1 MTGYLSLMELA
12 LRNRLAVLRAGSW
25 RKADGKVDAG
35 QVAQG
40 VAVAL
45 LLIVL
50 LGGVVVIEFL
60 LFQVLATVGQQW
72 LLPAMALLMAMIG
85 TVMLGFFQILAQLYF
100 DKDVQLMAYLP
111 VRSETVLLAKTT
123 EIYVSELGMSALI
136 LLPSFILCGV
146 HAGAGLGYWLTAA
159 MVTLA
164 APVLPM
170 VLMMLL
176 STVLARIS
184 SFVRHKDGLM
194 MGCTLLLIILAMTA
208 DMTVV
213 SQIPEDADAAFFLR
227 LILDREALLNQV
239 VGALPPVK
247 WAIEA
252 LRGQVSSLLLL
263 TGVSLAVA
271 GVTLALVGP
280 RYLSI
285 ALNQQERGGRR
296 KALRM
301 DKVSY
306 GASSQVISLYRMEM
320 RTLLRT
326 PVYAFNGVY
335 GALAMPL
342 VMAFMLVMSQTSGEM
357 AELAEMIPMFRK
369 MITVPDQALIVA
381 ALMSLCS
388 FMNPAAATAVSR
400 EGKRFAHTRTLPVT
414 ARTLLQAKLL
424 MGLTIGSL
432 SCIAGG
438 VIAGVFL
445 GANLWLLL
453 AGFAIAM
460 LVTLGET
467 AVSLAWDA
475 SHPVLD
481 WPNETYAI
489 KQNNNVLITMLTG
502 FLSVLLPG
510 GLAVVTI
517 IAGASPVLRLAAVT
531 AVCLLMAAAGLYAL
545 RRSEP
550 AYAAWE
556 KGV

>member
-1 MTGYLSLMELA
+1 MTGYLSLMKLA
-12 LRNRLAVLRAGSW
+12 LRNRLAVLRAGTW

-35 QVAQG
+35 KVAQG
-40 VAVAL
+40 VALVL
-45 LLIVL
+45 LAVVL

-60 LFQVLATVGQQW
+60 LFRVLATVGQQW
-72 LLPAMALLMAMIG
+72 LLPALALLMTMIG

-111 VRSETVLLAKTT
+111 VRSETVLMAKTT

-170 VLMMLL
+170 ALMMLL
-176 STVLARIS
+176 STGLARIS
-184 SFVRHKDGLM
+184 SFVRHKDALM
-194 MGCTLLLIILAMTA
+194 MACTLVLVFIVMGLE
-208 DMTVV
+208 MTVT
-213 SQIPEDADAAFFLR
+213 SRIPEDADAAFFLR

-239 VGALPPVK
+239 VGALPPAR

-252 LRGQVSSLLLL
+252 LRGQASSLLLL
-263 TGVSLAVA
+263 IGTSLTAI
-271 GVTLALVGP
+271 GLTMALVGP

-285 ALNQQERGGRR
+285 ALNQQEKGGRR
-296 KALRM
+296 NALRM
-301 DKVSY
+301 DKISY
-306 GASSQVISLYRMEM
+306 SASSQVMSLYRLEM

-335 GALAMPL
+335 GSLVMPL
-342 VMAFMLVMSQTSGEM
+342 VMAFMLVMSQTTGEM
-357 AELAEMIPMFRK
+357 AEIAAMIPKFRQ
-369 MITVPDQALIVA
+369 MISIPDQALIVA

-400 EGKRFAHTRTLPVT
+400 EGKRFAHTRTLPV
-414 ARTLLQAKLL
+414 APRTLLQAKLL
-424 MGLTIGSL
+424 MGLTTSSL

-445 GANLWLLL
+445 RANGWLLL
-453 AGFAIAM
+453 AGFVIA
-460 LVTLGET
+460 LLITLGET

-502 FLSVLLPG
+502 FVSVLLPG
-510 GLAVVTI
+510 GLAAVTI
-517 IAGASPVLRLAAVT
+517 VAGVSPALRLAAVT
-531 AVCLLMAAAGLYAL
+531 AVCLLMAAAGLFAL
-545 RRSEP
+545 RCSEK
-550 AYAAWE
+550 AYAVWE